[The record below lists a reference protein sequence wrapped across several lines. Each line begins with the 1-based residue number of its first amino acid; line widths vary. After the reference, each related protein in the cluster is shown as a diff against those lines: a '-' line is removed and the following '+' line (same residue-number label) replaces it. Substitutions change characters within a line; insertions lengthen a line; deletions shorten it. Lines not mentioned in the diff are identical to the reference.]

1 MTDPTHPQRRRFALT
16 LLALAGAARA
26 QPGLVMEAPPL
37 PLRNLLIEVRQD
49 EGESRSSERVGADV
63 AARVQPGRTEA
74 DITIDARSRQLE
86 RSGRAQQ
93 QVLVLN
99 GRPAAIVLGN
109 SVPLR
114 LRQLVTQGG
123 VRRLVAGTVWLQ
135 AGTGFT
141 ATPLWDGGE
150 MVHLEL
156 IATQGRQPLGQ
167 SAHTATTLLL
177 PLDEWMTVAES
188 DEALDQQQGQA
199 GLGGGARELRGGSRR
214 LRVQVRV
221 SAR

>member
-1 MTDPTHPQRRRFALT
+1 MNSRRLF
-16 LLALAGAARA
+16 LLALLSLGAGMLHA
-26 QPGLVMEAPPL
+26 QPGLVVESPRL

-49 EGESRSSERVGADV
+49 DGDSSARARLGADV

-74 DITIDARSRQLE
+74 NITLDAQSRQSE

-114 LRQLVTQGG
+114 LRQLITRNG
-123 VRRLVAGTVWLQ
+123 VRVAVPGTVWLQ

-141 ATPLWDGGE
+141 ATPAWDGGD
-150 MVHLEL
+150 MVYLEL
-156 IATQGRQPLGQ
+156 AATQGRQALMGNTASTNTALMLPLG
-167 SAHTATTLLL
+167 
-177 PLDEWMTVAES
+177 EWMTVAES
-188 DEALDQQQGQA
+188 EDVQDNRLGAQGLA
-199 GLGGGARELRGGSRR
+199 GGGRETRSSATR

-221 SAR
+221 SVQ

>member
-1 MTDPTHPQRRRFALT
+1 MNHPRRT
-16 LLALAGAARA
+16 LLAALMLLASTARA
-26 QPGLVMEAPPL
+26 QPGLVLEAPPL

-49 EGESRSSERVGADV
+49 DGESRSSERLGADLS
-63 AARVQPGRTEA
+63 ARVQPGRAEA
-74 DITIDARSRQLE
+74 DIAIEARSRQLE

-99 GRPAAIVLGN
+99 GRPAAIALGH

-123 VRRLVAGTVWLQ
+123 VRRLVPGTVWLQ

-141 ATPLWDGGE
+141 ATPLWDGSE

-156 IATQGRQPLGQ
+156 QATQGRQPLGPT
-167 SAHTATTLLL
+167 AGTATTLLL
-177 PLDEWMTVAES
+177 PLGEWMTVAES
-188 DEALDQQQGQA
+188 DETLDDQQR
-199 GLGGGARELRGGSRR
+199 GLSIGAGARETRAGSRR

-221 SAR
+221 SLR

>member
-1 MTDPTHPQRRRFALT
+1 MTSSRRT
-16 LLALAGAARA
+16 LLTALMLLAGRAAA

-49 EGESRSSERVGADV
+49 DGESRSSERVGADV
-63 AARVQPGRTEA
+63 AARVQPGRAEA
-74 DITIDARSRQLE
+74 DIAIEARSRQTE

-156 IATQGRQPLGQ
+156 AATQGRQPLGT
-167 SAHTATTLLL
+167 SASTTTTLLL
-177 PLDEWMTVAES
+177 PLDQWMTVAES
-188 DEALDQQQGQA
+188 DEALDQQQGTI
-199 GLGGGARELRGGSRR
+199 GLGGGGREQRSGSRR

>member
-1 MTDPTHPQRRRFALT
+1 MTLRRLLPLALL
-16 LLALAGAARA
+16 LLAGTVRA
-26 QPGLVMEAPPL
+26 QSGLVVESPPL

-49 EGESRSSERVGADV
+49 DGDSGARERLGAEV

-74 DITIDARSRQLE
+74 NVSIEAQGRQFE
-86 RSGRAQQ
+86 RSGHAQQ

-114 LRQLVTQGG
+114 LRQLITRNG
-123 VRRLVAGTVWLQ
+123 VRVAVPGTVWLQ

-141 ATPLWDGGE
+141 ATPAWDGGD
-150 MVHLEL
+150 MVYLEL
-156 IATQGRQPLGQ
+156 AATQGRQPLGN
-167 SAHTATTLLL
+167 TASTSTALML
-177 PLDEWMTVAES
+177 PLGEWMTVAES
-188 DEALDQQQGQA
+188 EDVQDNRQGAQ
-199 GLGGGARELRGGSRR
+199 GLAGGGRETRSSARR

-221 SAR
+221 SVR